1 MPLSNENLVSIITP
15 VCNGQRFLVDAIE
28 SVLDQTYPYWE
39 MLIIND
45 NSSDR
50 SPSIAASYAEQD
62 KRIKVIDSDQSVG
75 AAKARNLGISAAS
88 GRYIGFLDADDCW
101 LPEKL
106 QKQITFMSVNNYAF
120 TYTGYEKIDSD
131 GSSLSHA
138 FAPPFINRK
147 LLLTKKHIGCLT
159 VIYDTMCLGKVEMPL
174 IGKRQDLG
182 LWLRLL
188 KYSKKAH
195 GLKECL
201 ARYRI
206 HDESMSA
213 NKVSAALFTWHLF
226 RKHEGMSVPV
236 SVYYFSWYVTSR
248 VLRRALPGLAAR
260 LGFE

>member
-1 MPLSNENLVSIITP
+1 MPLSNENFVSIITP
-15 VCNGQRFLVDAIE
+15 VRDGQRFLADAIE

-50 SPSIAASYAEQD
+50 SLSIATSYAEKD
-62 KRIKVIDSDQSVG
+62 TRIKVIDSAQSVG
-75 AAKARNLGISAAS
+75 AAKARNLGISAAC

-106 QKQITFMSVNNYAF
+106 QKQITCMSTNNYAF

-131 GSSLSHA
+131 GSTLSCA
-138 FAPPFINRK
+138 YAPPFINRK

-188 KYSKKAH
+188 KRSEKAY
-195 GLKECL
+195 GLKQCL

-213 NKVSAALFTWHLF
+213 NKMSAALFTWCLF
-226 RKHEGMSVPV
+226 RKYEGMSVPV
-236 SVYYFSWYVTSR
+236 SLYYFSWYATSR
-248 VLRRALPGLAAR
+248 VLRHSFPGLAAR